1 MNINKPGTIVS
12 NFIRFVK
19 TEHKEYLARNHV
31 RLDTDTA
38 DTQFAALL
46 KNDDFDTNNMM

>member
-19 TEHKEYLARNHV
+19 TEHKEYLTRNHV

-38 DTQFAALL
+38 DTWFAVSL
-46 KNDDFDTNNMM
+46 KNNDFDENNIM